1 MKTLHGPFTELLT
14 MRRLSLQ
21 GPIKDDALEV
31 IHDGALLVEN
41 KKIVSVDT
49 WKELLPLAQKRQEV
63 NSPSV
68 CLPGLIDSHTHLC
81 WAGSR
86 VQDYVRRLQGMNY
99 QEIARAGGG
108 ILDTVAKTRQ
118 ASEGELVSLLLE
130 RCSFLKSR
138 GVTTC
143 EVKSGYGLTIQDEL
157 KILRAIK
164 KASQKA
170 PITLIPTCLAAHA
183 RPPEYPDN
191 TSYLK
196 ACIHELFP
204 ILKQEQLTN
213 RIDIFVDEGAFT
225 VEEARFYL
233 KEAKAQGFEIVLHA
247 DQFTRGGALLAA
259 ELQALS
265 ADHLECSRFEDA
277 QTLAAASVV
286 ATVLP
291 GASLGLGIPFP
302 PARMLLDSGACL
314 VIASDWNPGSAPMGQ
329 LLTQAALL
337 GMQQKL
343 SMAETWAGI
352 TFRAAH
358 ALSLNDRGVLDVGKR
373 ADFVCYS
380 CGDYREIL
388 YSQGSQKAFS
398 AP

>member
-1 MKTLHGPFTELLT
+1 MKTIHGPFTQLLT
-14 MRRLSLQ
+14 MRGLPLQ
-21 GPIKDDALEV
+21 GPLSDDGLE
-31 IHDGALLVEN
+31 IIRDGALLTEN
-41 KKIVSVDT
+41 HNIVAVGT
-49 WKELLPLAQKRQEV
+49 WKELLPHAQKRQETDR
-63 NSPSV
+63 PLV

-86 VQDYVRRLQGMNY
+86 AQDYARRLSGMSY

-118 ASEGELVSLLLE
+118 ASEEELITLLLQ
-130 RCSFLKSR
+130 RCALLKTR

-143 EVKSGYGLTIQDEL
+143 EVKSGYGLTLQDEL

-170 PITLIPTCLAAHA
+170 PISLIPTCLAAHM
-183 RPPEYPDN
+183 RPPEYSDN

-196 ACIHELFP
+196 VCIRELFP
-204 ILKQEQLTN
+204 LLKQEKLTN

-225 VEEARFYL
+225 VEEAHFYL
-233 KEAKAQGFEIVLHA
+233 KEAQAQGFDILLHA

-259 ELQALS
+259 ELHACS
-265 ADHLECSRFEDA
+265 ADHLESSHSKDA
-277 QTLAAASVV
+277 QALAKANVV

-291 GASLGLGIPFP
+291 GASLGLGIAFP
-302 PARMLLDSGACL
+302 PARLLLDSGACL

-329 LLTQAALL
+329 LLTQAAVL

-352 TFRAAH
+352 TYRAAH
-358 ALSLNDRGVLDVGKR
+358 ALNLSDRGVLEVGKR
-373 ADFVCYS
+373 ADFVCYPCS
-380 CGDYREIL
+380 DYREIL
-388 YSQGSQKAFS
+388 YSQGGLL
-398 AP
+398 P